1 MGPDQTP
8 SIIQRHHKK
17 MTTLSP
23 LGPNTPRI
31 ALIGEC
37 MIELQQ
43 RADGSLQQSFGG
55 DTLNTAVY
63 LSRAMGDN
71 AQVDYVTALGDD
83 SFSDAMCQS
92 WSSEGIGLDLVQR
105 LPGRLPGLYC
115 IQTDANGERR
125 FLYWRN
131 EAAVRDCFTTAAT
144 EPILAALPDYDVLY
158 FSGIT
163 LAVLGAQG
171 RERLIQTLIDARQ
184 RDARIVFDNNY
195 RPRLWTSVAESR
207 AAYRSVLP
215 HIDLALL
222 TVDDEQ
228 ALFGFSDC
236 DAVFEAYAQIG
247 TPEVVLKRGAEACLI
262 RCDGE
267 AFAVP
272 AQKVEKVVD
281 TTAAGDSFSAAY
293 LASRLLGGSP
303 EDAAVAGHRLA
314 SQVIQVPGALIPR

>member
-1 MGPDQTP
+1 MNTFSPNG
-8 SIIQRHHKK
+8 HK
-17 MTTLSP
+17 
-23 LGPNTPRI
+23 TPRI

-63 LSRAMGDN
+63 LSRALGN
-71 AQVDYVTALGDD
+71 KAQVDYVTALGDD
-83 SFSDAMCQS
+83 SFSDAMCQI
-92 WSSEGIGLDLVQR
+92 WSDEGIGLDLVQR

-131 EAAVRDCFTTAAT
+131 EAAVRDCFTTPAA
-144 EPILAALPDYDVLY
+144 EPILAALADYDVLY

-163 LAVLGAQG
+163 LAVLGAKG
-171 RERLIQTLIDARQ
+171 RERLIQTLIEAR
-184 RDARIVFDNNY
+184 RRGARAVFDNNY
-195 RPRLWTSVAESR
+195 RPRLWASR
-207 AAYRSVLP
+207 EDAQAAYNSVLP
-215 HIDLALL
+215 YVDVALL

-228 ALFGFSDC
+228 ALFGYADS
-236 DAVFEAYAQIG
+236 DAVFEAYGSIG

-262 RCDGE
+262 LCDGE
-267 AFAVP
+267 TFEVP

-293 LASRLLGGSP
+293 LASRLSGGSP
-303 EDAAVAGHRLA
+303 AEAAEAGHRLA
-314 SQVIQVPGALIPR
+314 SRVIQVPGALIPRT

>member
-1 MGPDQTP
+1 
-8 SIIQRHHKK
+8 
-17 MTTLSP
+17 MTSLSP

-37 MIELQQ
+37 MIELQH

-63 LSRAMGDN
+63 LARALGEH

-83 SFSDAMCQS
+83 SFSDAMCQN
-92 WSSEGIGLDLVQR
+92 WADEGIGLDLVQR

-131 EAAVRDCFTTAAT
+131 EAAVRDCFTTPAA
-144 EPILAALPDYDVLY
+144 EPILAALADYDVLY

-163 LAVLGAQG
+163 LAVLGAKG
-171 RERLIQTLIDARQ
+171 RERLIQILIEARQ

-195 RPRLWTSVAESR
+195 RPRLWASPEEAR

-215 HIDLALL
+215 HVDLALL

-228 ALFGFSDC
+228 ALFHFSDC
-236 DAVFEAYAQIG
+236 EAVFEAYAQIG

-267 AFAVP
+267 AFEVP
-272 AQKVEKVVD
+272 AQKVDKVVD

-293 LASRLLGGSP
+293 LARRLLGGSP
-303 EDAAVAGHRLA
+303 VEAAEAGHWLA
-314 SQVIQVPGALIPR
+314 SRVIQVPGALIPKE

>member
-1 MGPDQTP
+1 MNT
-8 SIIQRHHKK
+8 
-17 MTTLSP
+17 
-23 LGPNTPRI
+23 PNTPRI

-37 MIELQQ
+37 MIELQH

-63 LSRAMGDN
+63 LARELGERGA
-71 AQVDYVTALGDD
+71 VDYVTALGDD
-83 SFSDAMCQS
+83 SFSDAMCRS
-92 WSSEGIGLDLVQR
+92 WAEENIGLDRVQR

-115 IQTDANGERR
+115 IQTDASGERR

-131 EAAVRDCFTTAAT
+131 EAAVRDCFTTLSAV
-144 EPILAALPDYDVLY
+144 PILKALPDYDVLY
-158 FSGIT
+158 FSGVT

-171 RERLIQTLIDARQ
+171 RAKLLEVLIDARL

-195 RPRLWTSVAESR
+195 RPRLWASVEEAR

-215 HIDLALL
+215 YIDLALL

-228 ALFGFSDC
+228 ALFHFADC
-236 DAVFEAYAQIG
+236 DAVFAAYEQIG

-262 RCDGE
+262 RCGGE
-267 AFAVP
+267 SFEVP
-272 AQKVEKVVD
+272 AQKVARVVD

-293 LASRLLGGSP
+293 LASRLMGGSP
-303 EDAAVAGHRLA
+303 VEAAKAGHGLA
-314 SQVIQVPGALIPR
+314 SQVIQVPGALIPRSVLNGRPPADQSR

>member
-1 MGPDQTP
+1 MN
-8 SIIQRHHKK
+8 
-17 MTTLSP
+17 TLST
-23 LGPNTPRI
+23 LGPNAPRI

-63 LSRAMGDN
+63 LSRAMGDH

-83 SFSDAMCQS
+83 SFSDAMCRI
-92 WSSEGIGLDLVQR
+92 WADEGIGLDLVQR

-115 IQTDANGERR
+115 IQTDAAGERR

-131 EAAVRDCFTTAAT
+131 EAAVRDCFTTPAAA
-144 EPILAALPDYDVLY
+144 PILAALADYDVLY

-171 RERLIQTLIDARQ
+171 REKLIETLVEARQ
-184 RDARIVFDNNY
+184 RDARIVFDNNF
-195 RPRLWTSVAESR
+195 RPRLWASQEEAR

-215 HIDLALL
+215 HVDLALL
-222 TVDDEQ
+222 TLEDEQ
-228 ALFGFSDC
+228 ALFHFSSC
-236 DAVFEAYAQIG
+236 EAVFDAYAQIG

-262 RCDGE
+262 RCGGE
-267 AFAVP
+267 AFEVP

-293 LASRLLGGSP
+293 LARRLLGGSP
-303 EDAAVAGHRLA
+303 VEAAQAGHLLA
-314 SQVIQVPGALIPR
+314 SQVIQVSGALIPR

>member
-1 MGPDQTP
+1 MN
-8 SIIQRHHKK
+8 
-17 MTTLSP
+17 TLSP

-63 LSRAMGDN
+63 LSRAMGDK

-83 SFSDAMCQS
+83 SFSDAMCRQ
-92 WSSEGIGLDLVQR
+92 WAEEGIGLQQVQR

-115 IQTDANGERR
+115 IQTDASGERR

-131 EAAVRDCFTTAAT
+131 EAAVRDCFTTPAA

-171 RERLIQTLIDARQ
+171 RERLIQVLIEARQ

-195 RPRLWTSVAESR
+195 RPRLWASPEEAR

-222 TVDDEQ
+222 TVDDER

-236 DAVFEAYAQIG
+236 AALFEAYTQIG

-262 RCDGE
+262 RCEGE
-267 AFAVP
+267 AFEVP
-272 AQKVEKVVD
+272 AQKVAKVVD

-303 EDAAVAGHRLA
+303 AEAAQAGHELA
-314 SQVIQVPGALIPR
+314 SRVIQAPGALIPR

>member
-1 MGPDQTP
+1 
-8 SIIQRHHKK
+8 

-63 LSRAMGDN
+63 LSRAMGDK

-83 SFSDAMCQS
+83 SFSDAMCLS

-131 EAAVRDCFTTAAT
+131 EAAVRDCFTTAAA
-144 EPILAALPDYDVLY
+144 EPTLAALPDYDVLY

-171 RERLIQTLIDARQ
+171 RERLIQTLIDARE

-195 RPRLWTSVAESR
+195 RPRLWASVAEAR

-222 TVDDEQ
+222 TVEDEQ
-228 ALFGFSDC
+228 ALFGFSGC

-303 EDAAVAGHRLA
+303 EDAAEAGHRLA

>member
-1 MGPDQTP
+1 MNAP
-8 SIIQRHHKK
+8 K
-17 MTTLSP
+17 
-23 LGPNTPRI
+23 PRI

-63 LSRAMGDN
+63 LSRAVGDKGS
-71 AQVDYVTALGDD
+71 VDYVTALGDD

-92 WSSEGIGLDLVQR
+92 WAAENIGLDRVQR

-115 IQTDANGERR
+115 IQTDATGERR

-131 EAAVRDCFTTAAT
+131 EAAVRDCFTTPAAA
-144 EPILAALPDYDVLY
+144 PILAALPDYDVLY

-163 LAVLGAQG
+163 LAVLGEQG
-171 RERLIQTLIDARQ
+171 RARLIEVLIQARRRGAQ
-184 RDARIVFDNNY
+184 VVFDNNY
-195 RPRLWTSVAESR
+195 RPRLWASVEAAR

-215 HIDLALL
+215 YVELALL

-228 ALFGFSDC
+228 ALFGHADC
-236 DAVFEAYAQIG
+236 DAVFAAYASFG

-262 RCDGE
+262 RCDGLSYE
-267 AFAVP
+267 IP
-272 AQKVEKVVD
+272 AQRVERVVD

-303 EDAAVAGHRLA
+303 AEAAEAGHRLA
-314 SQVIQVPGALIPR
+314 SRVIQMPGALIPK

>member
-1 MGPDQTP
+1 
-8 SIIQRHHKK
+8 

-23 LGPNTPRI
+23 LGPHLPRI

-63 LSRAMGDN
+63 LSRAMGDR
-71 AQVDYVTALGDD
+71 ARVDYVTALGDD
-83 SFSDAMCQS
+83 SFSDEMCRR
-92 WSSEGIGLDLVQR
+92 WADEGIGLDWVQR

-115 IQTDANGERR
+115 IQTDAAGERR

-131 EAAVRDCFTTAAT
+131 EAAVRDCFSLPNGAAT
-144 EPILAALPDYDVLY
+144 LAALPDYDVLY

-171 RERLIQTLIDARQ
+171 RERLIEVLAEARQ
-184 RDARIVFDNNY
+184 RDTRVVFDNNY
-195 RPRLWTSVAESR
+195 RPRLWASR
-207 AAYRSVLP
+207 EAAQAAYRSVLP
-215 HIDLALL
+215 YVDLALL
-222 TVDDEQ
+222 TVEDEE
-228 ALFGFSDC
+228 ALFGFADC
-236 DAVFEAYAQIG
+236 DAVFEAYTQIG

-267 AFAVP
+267 AFEVP
-272 AQKVEKVVD
+272 AQKVEKVID

-293 LASRLLGGSP
+293 LASRLSGASP
-303 EDAAVAGHRLA
+303 ADAAEAGHRLA